1 MMNIENLSG
10 YSAIKAIILDSRY
23 IYQYI
28 TVGSITGAFS
38 KRILFMMLL
47 FYYITIIFYGL
58 VVLSNILR
66 PVRYEFLAASC
77 ALIANLISLA
87 LIFYQGG
94 HFPVYNTFES
104 FLFASLMMGCA
115 GLLLPKFKGY
125 MPKVRLYVWC
135 EILML
140 LGISLLFPKVPAT
153 TGYDY
158 GYIYKVLFHM
168 LRPVSMSI
176 MLISTAY
183 FIQFIL
189 QREQNE
195 RTSMLAHMGRNYL
208 LLSTVTFLLGE
219 YVGIVWCQKGW
230 GDFWMWNQDFLQS
243 TIIIVYLMLA
253 FHIPLKG
260 RRAEDLRAFIGGLS
274 GVVMVTLTVIRS
286 YFA

>member
-1 MMNIENLSG
+1 ML
-10 YSAIKAIILDSRY
+10 
-23 IYQYI
+23 
-28 TVGSITGAFS
+28 
-38 KRILFMMLL
+38 LL
-47 FYYITIIFYGL
+47 FYHITIIFYGL
-58 VVLSNILR
+58 TILFHILR
-66 PVRYEFLAASC
+66 IVRYEFLTACFAMTVN
-77 ALIANLISLA
+77 LIALS

-104 FLFASLMMGCA
+104 FLFASFIIGWI
-115 GLLLPKFKGY
+115 GIFLPRFKGY
-125 MPKVRLYVWC
+125 APAVRLFLWC
-135 EILML
+135 EILII
-140 LGISLLFPKVPAT
+140 LGISLLLPKVPAT

-168 LRPVSMSI
+168 LRPVSMAI

-219 YVGIVWCQKGW
+219 YVGIVWCQRGW
-230 GDFWMWNQDFLQS
+230 GDFWTWNQDFLQS

-253 FHIPLKG
+253 FHIPVKG
-260 RRAEDLRAFIGGLS
+260 RRAEDLRALIGGLS
-274 GVVMVTLTVIRS
+274 GVVMVTLTVIRG
-286 YFA
+286 YFD